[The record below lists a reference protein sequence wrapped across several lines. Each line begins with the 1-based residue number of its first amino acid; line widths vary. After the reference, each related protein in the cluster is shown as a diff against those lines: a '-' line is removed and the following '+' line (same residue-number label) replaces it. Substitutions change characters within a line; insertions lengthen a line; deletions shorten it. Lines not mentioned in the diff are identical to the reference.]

1 MKEELTGQLAE
12 GLFGSTE
19 IFARAAGFTG
29 PNAEG
34 ELFKQM
40 EKGLIKP
47 TKEFMME
54 VARLYSE
61 SARTGGALDKA
72 MKTTNAQ
79 FNRFNTEL
87 TLAKKQFFQG
97 GFGPALADTFG
108 NLADVLKSTNWAS
121 LGGLFGGAVQ
131 GMTDALMALTAPI
144 RLVIHGLSALFGEG
158 QGSKFVGYALGISL
172 VAAKVL
178 ILAKA
183 VMALRAAAIALS
195 ATPVGMAI
203 GAVALGGMVALDK
216 FVLSPT
222 MSKGAETVPVNNAY
236 RNQQGQV
243 NVVIQPDGYEFDRAI
258 TARVDNKLSGVKQE
272 MALGSV

>member
-12 GLFGSTE
+12 GLYGSTE
-19 IFARAAGFTG
+19 IFAKAAGFTG

-61 SARTGGALDKA
+61 SARTGGALDEA

-79 FNRFNTEL
+79 FSRFNTEL
-87 TLAKKQFFQG
+87 TLAKKQFFEG
-97 GFGPALADTFG
+97 GFGSALADTFG
-108 NLADVLKSTNWAS
+108 YLADVLKNTDWSGIGAV
-121 LGGLFGGAVQ
+121 FGGAVK
-131 GMTDALMALTAPI
+131 GMADGLLAVTLPI
-144 RLVIHGLSALFGEG
+144 RLAIAGLNALFGDNN
-158 QGSKFVGYALGISL
+158 GSKFLGYALGI
-172 VAAKVL
+172 AAVSAKIVL
-178 ILAKA
+178 MGKAIMFLRGAILA
-183 VMALRAAAIALS
+183 LTRTPLGFAI
-195 ATPVGMAI
+195 AI
-203 GAVALGGMVALDK
+203 GAGALALGASSIIDK
-216 FVLSPT
+216 KI

>member
-1 MKEELTGQLAE
+1 LNILVAE
-12 GLFGSTE
+12 GLYGSTE

-87 TLAKKQFFQG
+87 TLAKKQFFES

-108 NLADVLKSTNWAS
+108 SLANMLKGTNWSS

-131 GMTDALMALTAPI
+131 GMADALMALTLPI
-144 RLVIHGLSALFGEG
+144 RLVIQGMSALFGESNG
-158 QGSKFVGYALGISL
+158 ARFVGYALGLAL
-172 VAAKVL
+172 VTSKIVMM
-178 ILAKA
+178 AKA
-183 VMALRAAAIALS
+183 VMFLRGAVLALTRTPLGFALS
-195 ATPVGMAI
+195 VGAGALAL
-203 GAVALGGMVALDK
+203 GAVSMMDK
-216 FVLSPT
+216 QI
-222 MSKGAETVPVNNAY
+222 MAKGAETVPVNNAY

-243 NVVIQPDGYEFDRAI
+243 NVVVEANQRGFTDLIDVRVEENKERTRRQIEQVA
-258 TARVDNKLSGVKQE
+258 TA
-272 MALGSV
+272 

>member
-1 MKEELTGQLAE
+1 MNILVAE

-87 TLAKKQFFQG
+87 TLAKKQFFES

-108 NLADVLKSTNWAS
+108 SLANMLKGTNWSS

-131 GMTDALMALTAPI
+131 GMADALMALTLPI
-144 RLVIHGLSALFGEG
+144 RLVIQGMSALFGESNG
-158 QGSKFVGYALGISL
+158 ARFVGYALGLAL
-172 VAAKVL
+172 VTSKIVMM
-178 ILAKA
+178 AKA
-183 VMALRAAAIALS
+183 VMFLRGAVLALTRTPLGFALS
-195 ATPVGMAI
+195 VGAGALAL
-203 GAVALGGMVALDK
+203 GAVSMMDK
-216 FVLSPT
+216 QI
-222 MSKGAETVPVNNAY
+222 MAKGAETVPVNNTY

-243 NVVIQPDGYEFDRAI
+243 NVVVEANQRGFTDLIDVRVEENKERTRRQIEQVA
-258 TARVDNKLSGVKQE
+258 TA
-272 MALGSV
+272 